1 MIEAFIKGI
10 TMGLLL
16 CIAVG
21 PVLFSVIKH
30 SINVGH
36 RGGLAFVLGVSASDT
51 TLAFI
56 SNFFSQFFISLSS
69 QKVAI
74 SIVGSTFLIILGI
87 YYAFFKKIR
96 IRDRIKRTPP
106 VFRKRDYL
114 QLFLSGFFLNT
125 LNPGIFIF
133 WLTASTTFITHTIN
147 ERIVIFITALLI
159 VLCTDIAK
167 VMLAN
172 KIRTRLTPRNIHL
185 LNRINGFVLMCFGI
199 ALIIRLVIS

>member
-10 TMGLLL
+10 TLGLLL

-36 RGGLAFVLGVSASDT
+36 RGGLAFVLGVSTSDT

-56 SNFFSQFFISLSS
+56 SNFFSQFFTSLSS
-69 QKVAI
+69 HKVAI
-74 SIVGSTFLIILGI
+74 SIVGSTFLIVLGI

-147 ERIVIFITALLI
+147 ERLVIFITALLI
-159 VLCTDIAK
+159 VLATDIAK

-199 ALIIRLVIS
+199 ALIIRLVI

>member
-1 MIEAFIKGI
+1 
-10 TMGLLL
+10 MGLLL
-16 CIAVG
+16 SIAVG

-36 RGGLAFVLGVSASDT
+36 KGGLAFILGVSASDIS
-51 TLAFI
+51 LAFI
-56 SNFFSQFFISLSS
+56 ANFFSQFFTSLSS
-69 QKVAI
+69 HKVAI
-74 SIVGSTFLIILGI
+74 SVVGSTFLIILGV

-96 IRDRIKRTPP
+96 VRDRIKKTPP
-106 VFRKRDYL
+106 IFRKRDYL
-114 QLFLSGFFLNT
+114 QLFFSGFFLNT

-147 ERIVIFITALLI
+147 ERIVIFATCLLL
-159 VLCTDIAK
+159 VLSVDFAK

-185 LNRINGFVLMCFGI
+185 LNRANGFILICFGI
-199 ALIIRLVIS
+199 ALIVRLLL

>member
-36 RGGLAFVLGVSASDT
+36 RGGLAFVLGVSTSDT
-51 TLAFI
+51 SLAFI
-56 SNFFSQFFISLSS
+56 SNFFSQFFTSLSS

-74 SIVGSTFLIILGI
+74 SIVGSTFLIVLGI

-133 WLTASTTFITHTIN
+133 WFTASSSVITHTIN
-147 ERIVIFITALLI
+147 ERIVIFVTALAI
-159 VLCTDIAK
+159 VLATDITK

-199 ALIIRLVIS
+199 ALIIRLVI

>member
-1 MIEAFIKGI
+1 MIEAFIKGV
-10 TMGLLL
+10 TMGLVL
-16 CIAVG
+16 CLAVG
-21 PVLFSVIKH
+21 PVFFSVIKH

-51 TLAFI
+51 ILAFT
-56 SNFFSQFFISLSS
+56 SNFFSQFFTSLSS

-74 SIVGSTFLIILGI
+74 SIVGSTFLIVLGI

-114 QLFLSGFFLNT
+114 QLFLSGFFLNS
-125 LNPGIFIF
+125 LNPGIFLV
-133 WLTASTTFITHTIN
+133 WLTASSSVITHTVN
-147 ERIVIFITALLI
+147 ERIIIFASALLV
-159 VLCTDIAK
+159 VLGTDITK

-185 LNRINGFVLMCFGI
+185 MNRINGFVLISFGI
-199 ALIIRLVIS
+199 ALIIRLVI